1 MWSKTFLL
9 AVGMACAVTAWGAP
23 PNTPVLDGRP
33 LEYDA
38 EDLRASYTGGGG
50 VFGAGNAISN
60 LFVTW
65 DDDYLYIALQGQEV
79 DNKLVVML
87 DVDPGNGTGA
97 TTTTN
102 WSGVAPSFIEYND
115 VGWRKSDAIGAVD
128 FGLDYQIASEGF
140 FNNIIQI
147 LHDGE
152 AVPDTNTVLAL
163 FDAGNGASP
172 LGTPVDMAVQSDDSA
187 CELKGIEARIPWSV
201 LYPTNGVAADRF
213 GAVLPGETVPRG
225 ATLRLFANIHNNN
238 PASAYSANDVIP
250 EQTSI
255 NAAWSGGL
263 LETDTYLDVLIDA
276 DDDGLPDL
284 AGGDVNAPFIVYSA
298 GVQGTRKVFVGL
310 SEPVSA
316 VHASNTLHWRVG
328 ADIPDTVE
336 LLDASSALLT
346 VPNDLPAAGTV
357 VLVSATNVQDGVG
370 NQRPVEICLVTSASG
385 LTNALTVRFVLE
397 TASGLGVSPG
407 ATAFFVNG
415 GAYPLQ
421 FGFPPSTSSP
431 LAVLSGTLHYRDVI
445 FPPGT
450 PAQLNYK
457 YSGLL
462 TATGTNTYEAVRLV
476 DFASASRKLTLPLDA
491 TSLVV
496 TDHLGA
502 AAGPYRDPSDNAQ
515 YVSLYTDAQRGD
527 AGVRQRTTVTFQ
539 LDLSGRNRAGI
550 SRVILQG
557 SDPLRGFN
565 SDGSVSDWAGSGAV
579 GWNVGGIELLDDGTL
594 GDAVAGDG
602 IYARQWSFSTD
613 GTDSAIVP
621 DFPYSLIN
629 GDFSTAPYYA
639 TGWIDGRSPRS
650 VIYKFYILKS
660 DTSVLESPASN
671 IELYLEDANATN
683 LVLSPFLWD
692 NEDLPLPPAS
702 NAPAMLAP
710 VQLGGGQ
717 VRVLFENLTNE
728 LQHGVQIS
736 TNLAQGWMDFGHR
749 ASGSSGNWTMLVQ
762 NADGQAEFY
771 RASAGPATPFQG
783 VRIDPFPLD
792 PTGGLLRIYYIQHSR
807 GLVGDRNVHIS
818 GVFNSW
824 AADPMTFIGDGVWR
838 YEVLVDNATSSNVMF
853 KPRNLAGTV
862 WEQMTSGIPDNNYI
876 VYKGFGRATWS
887 PISPTNGETLTITY
901 DNSTGKLTNSPTI
914 SAWLGYDEFWSDSS
928 SIPMTNIG
936 GTLWQTAIT
945 VPTNRTLSVNFVFR
959 NASGTIYDGESD
971 PGGRLNRAFIAPNPY
986 P

>member
-1 MWSKTFLL
+1 MWGKAFLFGL
-9 AVGMACAVTAWGAP
+9 GLGLSISAWGAP
-23 PNTPVLDGRP
+23 PNTPTLDGRP
-33 LEYDA
+33 LEYDD

-50 VFGAGNAISN
+50 VFGAGNGITN

-65 DDDYLYIALQGQEV
+65 DADYLYIALQGQEV

-87 DVDPGNGTGA
+87 DVDPTNGTGA

-102 WSGVAPSFIEYND
+102 WTGVAPSFIEFND

-147 LHDGE
+147 LHDGD
-152 AVPDTNTVLAL
+152 AAPDTNTVVAL
-163 FDAGNGASP
+163 FDSGNGANP
-172 LGTPVDMAVQSDDSA
+172 QGTPVDMAVQSDGST
-187 CELKGIEARIPWSV
+187 CGLKGFEARIPWSV
-201 LYPTNGVAADRF
+201 LYPTNGAAANRF
-213 GAVLPGETVPRG
+213 GAVLPGESVPRG
-225 ATLRLFANIHNNN
+225 ATLRLFANIHNNS
-238 PASAYSANDVIP
+238 PSSAYSANDVIP
-250 EQTSI
+250 EQTSP
-255 NAAWSGGL
+255 NASWSAGL
-263 LETDTYLDVLIDA
+263 LETDTYLDVLLDGN
-276 DDDGLPDL
+276 DDGLPDV
-284 AGGDVNAPFIVYSA
+284 AGGDVNAPYIVYAA

-316 VHASNTLHWRVG
+316 VQASNTLHWRVG

-336 LLDASSALLT
+336 LLDAASALLT

-370 NQRPVEICLVTSASG
+370 NQRPVEICLVTAASG
-385 LTNALTVRFVLE
+385 LTNVLTVRFVLE
-397 TASGLGVSPG
+397 TASGLGVAPG
-407 ATAFFVNG
+407 ASAFFVNG

-421 FGFPPSTSSP
+421 FGYPPATSSP
-431 LAVLSGTLHYRDVI
+431 LAVLSGTLQYRDVI

-450 PAQLNYK
+450 PSELSYK
-457 YSGLL
+457 YSGRL

-476 DFASASRKLTLPLDA
+476 NFNDASRKLTLPTDA

-502 AAGPYRDPSDNAQ
+502 AAGPYREESNPTNR
-515 YVSLYTDAQRGD
+515 VELYTDAQRGD

-539 LDLSGRNRAGI
+539 LNLSGRNRAGI
-550 SRVILQG
+550 SRVIVQG

-565 SDGSVSDWAGSGAV
+565 FNENTADWAGGGAV
-579 GWNVGGIELLDDGTL
+579 GWNVGGIELLDNGTL

-602 IYARQWSFSTD
+602 IYAREWSFSTD
-613 GTDSAIVP
+613 GTDSSIVP
-621 DFPYSLIN
+621 DFPHSLVG
-629 GDFSTAPYYA
+629 GDFSTDPYFGS
-639 TGWIDGRSPRS
+639 GWEDRRSPRS
-650 VIYKFYILKS
+650 VVYKYYVVKS
-660 DTSVLESPASN
+660 DTSVLESPAAN
-671 IELYLEDANATN
+671 IELYLENADATN
-683 LVLSPFLWD
+683 FVLTPFVWD

-728 LQHGVQIS
+728 LQHGVQLS
-736 TNLAQGWMDFGHR
+736 TNLAQGWLDFGHR

-762 NADGQAEFY
+762 NANGQSEFY

-792 PTGGLLRIYYIQHSR
+792 PTGGLLRIYYVQHSR
-807 GLVGDRNVHIS
+807 GLAGDRNVQVAGTFS
-818 GVFNSW
+818 GW
-824 AADPMTFIGDGVWR
+824 GPLPMTFVGDGVWR
-838 YEVLVDNATSSNVMF
+838 AEVLIDSLSTSNIEF
-853 KPRNLAGTV
+853 KPRNLAGST
-862 WEQMTSGIPDNNYI
+862 WEGMGGGGNNYRA
-876 VYKGFGRATWS
+876 YKGFGRATWS
-887 PISPTNGETLTITY
+887 PVSPTNGETLTITY
-901 DNSTGKLTNSPTI
+901 DNSTGRLTNSPTI
-914 SAWLGYDEFWSDSS
+914 SAWLGYDEFWSDTT

-936 GTLWQTAIT
+936 GTLWQMAIT
-945 VPTNRTLSVNFVFR
+945 VPTNRTVSVNFVFR
-959 NASGTIYDGESD
+959 NASGSIYDGESD
-971 PGGRLNRAFIAPNPY
+971 PGGRLNRAFISPNPY